1 VIYAL
6 DFDGVVC
13 DSIHECFENSYKAYL
28 LTLDSSH
35 LPKCPYKEWRE
46 AFYEQRGLVRP
57 SRNFFLL
64 WDLIINSKEIPS
76 DTLGF
81 EELAL
86 SSDKNSIRFDE
97 NLMRIRQDQ
106 ILNSREDFFEQNKLF
121 KQVAEL
127 WAFLPRPI
135 YVVTAKDESITQQIL
150 DFNKLSVDKVFGKGS
165 GPKYKTLLSLA
176 IESRVSPAKIK
187 FVDDNPLFVS
197 EAKASGIDS
206 ALALWGYGP
215 YTSEL
220 DGSLK
225 DFKEV
230 LDFFNNE
237 FTVRD

>member
-1 VIYAL
+1 MIYAL

-35 LPKCPYKEWRE
+35 LPESPYKEWRE
-46 AFYEQRGLVRP
+46 AFYQQRGLVRP

-64 WDLIINSKEIPS
+64 WDLIINCKEIPS
-76 DTLGF
+76 DTVRF
-81 EELAL
+81 EKLAL
-86 SSDKNSIRFDE
+86 SSDKNSVRFDE
-97 NLMRIRQDQ
+97 NLRRIRQNQ
-106 ILNSREDFFEQNKLF
+106 IVNSRADFFEQNKLF